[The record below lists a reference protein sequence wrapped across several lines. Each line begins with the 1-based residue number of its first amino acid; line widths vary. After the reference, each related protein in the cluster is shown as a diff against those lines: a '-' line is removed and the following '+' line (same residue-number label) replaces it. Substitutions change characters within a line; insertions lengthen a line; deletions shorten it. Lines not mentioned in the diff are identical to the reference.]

1 MNKCGKF
8 CVKIFLH
15 IAIFVLGY
23 FILPHPVDFTTA
35 DQYIVVYDLSIG
47 TIFNDLNDP
56 LTQILSARHYLAF
69 NISNIANT
77 VLLLL
82 LKTKRP
88 STFGYLPFLSA
99 SLYFSKRGAY

>member
-35 DQYIVVYDLSIG
+35 DQYIVVHDLSIG

-56 LTQILSARHYLAF
+56 LTQMSRSRQYSTLNNKY
-69 NISNIANT
+69 ISNG
-77 VLLLL
+77 
-82 LKTKRP
+82 R
-88 STFGYLPFLSA
+88 
-99 SLYFSKRGAY
+99 R